1 MVRAGDLDQFQ
12 RIAAGYPSREKFL
25 TDLTLDPPSASSDEA
40 GAPLRDEDY
49 LILSTIHS
57 AKGQEWRSVFV
68 LNAVDGCIPSDLGT
82 GCTEDIEEERRLL
95 YVAMTRAK
103 DQLMLTV
110 PQRFYTQQQA
120 SRGDKHLYA
129 ARTRFIPSGLLK
141 HFEQRTWPV
150 ATGGEERS
158 AGYASVGAVDLG
170 ARMRGMWSRTG
181 S

>member
-1 MVRAGDLDQFQ
+1 MRRGT
-12 RIAAGYPSREKFL
+12 SRRGL
-25 TDLTLDPPSASSDEA
+25 
-40 GAPLRDEDY
+40 
-49 LILSTIHS
+49 HV
-57 AKGQEWRSVFV
+57 QEWGNVFI

-103 DQLMLTV
+103 DQLMLIV
-110 PQRFYTQQQA
+110 PQRFYTHQQA

-141 HFEQRTWPV
+141 HFEQRTWPG
-150 ATGGEERS
+150 AIGGEMRS
-158 AGYASVGAVDLG
+158 TAANVSIDVG
-170 ARMRGMWSRTG
+170 ARMRGMWRRAG